1 MTSKP
6 EGIHKLIDKAVSATD
21 PVAAL
26 QFSQAAVNA
35 ANALC
40 ALKIA
45 TSEENK

>member
-1 MTSKP
+1 MTDKAA
-6 EGIHKLIDKAVSATD
+6 EVHALIDRAAASKNSLE
-21 PVAAL
+21 AL

-45 TSEENK
+45 TSETNK